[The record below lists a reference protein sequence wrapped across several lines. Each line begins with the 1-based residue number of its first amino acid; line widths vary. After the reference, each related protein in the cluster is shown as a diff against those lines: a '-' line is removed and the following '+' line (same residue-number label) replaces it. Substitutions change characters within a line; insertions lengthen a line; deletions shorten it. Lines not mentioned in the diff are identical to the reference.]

1 MAASNASSIL
11 VVDDEPSMLGYMR
24 TLLELDSHRVETA
37 SSGEDALQRVRRDP
51 QPNVVLLDLLMPGW
65 DGLETLE
72 KMREV
77 RPNLKVVMLSCVSD
91 TRKVVQA
98 IRLGAQDYLTKPFN
112 KTELDGVLRH
122 CFQNQQTLEDAC
134 AEAEPLGDDLY
145 FVAAS
150 PAMRTSAPR

>member
-1 MAASNASSIL
+1 MAASNATNIL

-51 QPNVVLLDLLMPGW
+51 QPNVVLLDLLMPGL

-98 IRLGAQDYLTKPFN
+98 IRLGA
-112 KTELDGVLRH
+112 
-122 CFQNQQTLEDAC
+122 
-134 AEAEPLGDDLY
+134 
-145 FVAAS
+145 
-150 PAMRTSAPR
+150 